1 MNKFIGLII
10 LLITFFAHANNDWL
24 KKYTRTKTFTY
35 DEFFKMTDDN
45 NQDVYQKL
53 FVIGY
58 YNGIV
63 NGTLAINS
71 VADHEGISTLYCIPP
86 NKNLSIDEYMV
97 FMKVYYASLSKKQR
111 ESIEELPIE
120 IVHLRT
126 LKNLFPCNTNK

>member
-35 DEFFKMTDDN
+35 DEFVKMTDDN
-45 NQDVYQKL
+45 NQDIYQKL